1 MLYYHTHML
10 TVLHSAIHEG
20 RCMINRLEDRV
31 EVWCEVGEIKEVEE
45 VNESLKRYGVE
56 VHEEVGTLKIPSAK
70 KV

>member
-1 MLYYHTHML
+1 
-10 TVLHSAIHEG
+10 
-20 RCMINRLEDRV
+20 MINRLEDRV